1 MSTYI
6 ISDIHGCNVTFRKA
20 LKKVA
25 LKKTDNLILLGDLID
40 RGNDSKGVL
49 DTIILLK
56 QHGFNVRCIKGNHE
70 QMLLDALNGTFEK
83 VQWIRNGGK
92 QTLQSFLTSDISG
105 IPKNYIEL
113 ISSFEDYFLF
123 GNFIFV
129 HAGLNM
135 TLENPFEDR
144 HSLLWIRDWQS
155 VYNKNWLGEKI
166 LIHGHTPAKYFQIEQ
181 QLNDPDL
188 QVWGID
194 SGVYLR
200 EEDGYGKL
208 CILELES
215 KRILFQNNIE

>member
-6 ISDIHGCNVTFRKA
+6 ISDIHGCNLTFRKA

-49 DTIILLK
+49 DTIILLR

-70 QMLLDALNGTFEK
+70 QMLIDALNGAFEK

-92 QTLQSFLTSDISG
+92 QTLQSFLTSDVSG

-113 ISSFEDYFLF
+113 INSFEDYFLF
-123 GNFIFV
+123 DNYIFV

-135 TLENPFEDR
+135 TLENPLEDK
-144 HSLLWIRDWQS
+144 HSLLWLRDWKS
-155 VYNKNWLGEKI
+155 TYNKEWLGDRI
-166 LIHGHTPAKYFQIEQ
+166 LIHGHTPIKYLQIEE
-181 QLNDPDL
+181 QLKATDL

-200 EEDGYGKL
+200 PEDGYGKL